1 MWRIF
6 FILMALVSCQNEATL
21 PDAELNTRTDSVSYS
36 LGVNMA
42 NNLKERGFEQVDPLL
57 MAQAMDDVLNQQ
69 GARISNE
76 QSILIL
82 QHYVQKIEKK
92 QSERNLD
99 LEKEFLLINRKKT
112 GVEELPSGLQYK
124 VLEAGNGEQPS
135 LESSVSVH
143 YRAMFINGKVYR
155 SSLERGMLYHFAIAD
170 EIAAWQEA
178 LPMMHE
184 GAKWRLFVPAHL
196 AYGAN
201 PPRSEAIA
209 PNQTLIMDIELIE
222 IEDL

>member
-6 FILMALVSCQNEATL
+6 FILIALVACQNQATL
-21 PDAELNTRTDSVSYS
+21 PEAELHTRTDSVSYS

-42 NNLKERGFEQVDPLL
+42 NNLKERGFEQVNPLL
-57 MAQAMDDVLNQQ
+57 VAQAMDDILQQ
-69 GARISNE
+69 SDAQISNE
-76 QSILIL
+76 QSIVIL
-82 QHYVQKIEKK
+82 QHYVQGLEKK

-99 LEKEFLLINRKKT
+99 LEKEFLLNNRKKT
-112 GVEELPSGLQYK
+112 GVEELASGLQYK
-124 VLEAGNGEQPS
+124 VLEAGSGEKPS

-155 SSLERGMLYHFAIAD
+155 SSLERGVLYHFAIAD

-178 LPMMHE
+178 LPMMNE
-184 GAKWRLFVPAHL
+184 GAKWRLFVPARL

-201 PPRSEAIA
+201 PTRTQAIA
-209 PNQTLIMDIELIE
+209 PNKTLIMDIELIE
-222 IEDL
+222 VDL